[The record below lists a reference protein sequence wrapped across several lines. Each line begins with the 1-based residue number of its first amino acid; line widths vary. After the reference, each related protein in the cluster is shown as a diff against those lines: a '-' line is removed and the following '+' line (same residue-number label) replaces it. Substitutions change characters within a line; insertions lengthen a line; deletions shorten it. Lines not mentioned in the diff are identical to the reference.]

1 MKELLKV
8 QQGPVNGCQGNG
20 NGVIPPPP
28 PFYFHTFYVSP
39 QLASIILK

>member
-28 PFYFHTFYVSP
+28 FYFHTFYVSP